1 MWGDSRTT
9 DNLTRLLDEVKSYVK
24 LEKEYLTLDLVEKL
38 SKLFSAIVLG
48 FVLMCLGIVVLFY
61 LSFTTIFLISPLVGG
76 VTAAFALVTLVLF
89 ILLFCIYY
97 NREKWIVLP
106 ITQFVAGVL
115 LNSNPESE
123 KEEKEEQQP

>member
-9 DNLTRLLDEVKSYVK
+9 DNLTLLLDEVKSYVN

-123 KEEKEEQQP
+123 KEEQEEPQP

>member
-1 MWGDSRTT
+1 MKG
-9 DNLTRLLDEVKSYVK
+9 YVK

-123 KEEKEEQQP
+123 KE